1 VDDGTR
7 IVTAEATTAEDLA
20 VIRRHVF
27 EVCTSAGLDHARCAR
42 LGVAA
47 NEITT
52 NAIQHGGG
60 HARIVI
66 AAGVSQISVEIHD
79 DGPGIPVV
87 AAQRPDPAA
96 PHGRGLWLA
105 DQLCDGMQVSS
116 TARGTSVRLV
126 MNR

>member
-1 VDDGTR
+1 VDDETR
-7 IVTAEATTAEDLA
+7 TVTAEAATAEDLA
-20 VIRRHVF
+20 MIRRHVL
-27 EVCTSAGLDHARCAR
+27 EICTSAGLGHDRCAQ

-60 HARIVI
+60 HARVVI
-66 AAGVSQISVEIHD
+66 TAGIAQISVEVHD
-79 DGPGIPVV
+79 HGPGISAVT
-87 AAQRPDPAA
+87 AERPEPTA

-116 TARGTSVRLV
+116 TARGTSVRLI